1 MVRIRK
7 VLAAT
12 AASALL
18 ATGAFAGAVGTHL
31 VPTAAAQ
38 TTALE
43 RGGQIPE
50 QAGLQVH
57 KYLGL
62 PGTDRGDG
70 TAIEG
75 GLGGDYEPIAGIT
88 FTAFPV
94 TGIDLSELSGWQAAD
109 DLDINTLFTGEG
121 NNSLSTV
128 DPDQVGTGGTAIT
141 GPDGVADFGNLPTG
155 LYLIVE
161 EENPTAGNL
170 AVAPAAPFLVTLP
183 MTDPN
188 ERTQW
193 LDVVHV
199 YPKNQAA
206 EAPVKTITD
215 PVAEEAGVDVTGSST
230 GELIGYTIEGT
241 VPQITPETGLNGF
254 MITDRLPVGVGEPT
268 DITVTLGTDTLTAV
282 TDYDSYVYQLGDG
295 AWVVRIELTE
305 ATLANLGAEDTP
317 ISLNFQA
324 RVEDASSGSLD
335 NRAWILPS
343 DPNLDGSLTWDP
355 ANPGDGPLP
364 GTASN
369 VVASKY
375 GEVNITKVGRGEDGT
390 ENVLLPRAVFELRR
404 CTAAGTLVENSAPI
418 RVAGETEVT
427 TDAEGTASISQIHL
441 GNVVPQDG
449 GISAYEDIWAG
460 VGTQFC
466 LLETQAPDG
475 YELLPEPVTFELTA
489 DETTAGLVAADIEIE
504 NVEANAGFQL
514 PLTGGMGIW
523 LILGTGGLLLIAAA
537 IYYAVIR
544 QRGEA

>member
-18 ATGAFAGAVGTHL
+18 ATGAFAGAAGTHL

-50 QAGLQVH
+50 TAGLQVH

-62 PGTDRGDG
+62 PGGVPG
-70 TAIEG
+70 NGAEIEG
-75 GLGGDYEPIAGIT
+75 GPVGDYQPVSGIT

-94 TGIDLSELSGWQAAD
+94 NGFPLDTLANWQDAD
-109 DLDINTLFTGEG
+109 DLDINTLFTPPGS
-121 NNSLSTV
+121 NSLRTV
-128 DPDQVGTGGTAIT
+128 DSTRVGTSSTAIT
-141 GPDGVADFGNLPTG
+141 NDEGLADFGTLGTG

-161 EENPTAGNL
+161 EDNPTAGDQ

-188 ERTQW
+188 DPDRW
-193 LDVVHV
+193 LDTVHV

-215 PVAEEAGVDVTGSST
+215 PVTEETGVDVTGSST
-230 GELIGYTIEGT
+230 GEWIEYTINGT
-241 VPQITPETGLNGF
+241 VPQLTPDTGLNGF
-254 MITDRLPVGVGEPT
+254 VITDRLPVGVGEPGE
-268 DITVTLGTDTLTAV
+268 ITVTLGEETLTED
-282 TDYDSYVYQLGDG
+282 TDYVSYVYQLGDD
-295 AWVVRIELTE
+295 AWVVRIELTGE
-305 ATLANLGAEDTP
+305 TLADLGGAATS

-324 RVEDASSGSLD
+324 QVGDASSGSLD
-335 NRAWILPS
+335 NQAWILPS

-460 VGTQFC
+460 IGTQFC
-466 LLETQAPDG
+466 LLETQAPEG

-489 DETTAGLVAADIEIE
+489 DETTTELEEAEVEIE
-504 NVEANAGFQL
+504 NVKANAGFQL

-537 IYYAVIR
+537 IYYAVTR

>member
-50 QAGLQVH
+50 TAGLQVH

-62 PGTDRGDG
+62 PGGVPG
-70 TAIEG
+70 NGAEIEG
-75 GLGGDYEPIAGIT
+75 GPVGDYQPVSGIT

-94 TGIDLSELSGWQAAD
+94 NGFPLDTLANWQDAD
-109 DLDINTLFTGEG
+109 DLDINTLFTPPGS
-121 NNSLSTV
+121 NSLRTV
-128 DPDQVGTGGTAIT
+128 DSTRVGTSSTAIT
-141 GPDGVADFGNLPTG
+141 NDEGLADFRNLPTG

-161 EENPTAGNL
+161 EDNPTAGDR

-188 ERTQW
+188 NPDRW
-193 LDVVHV
+193 LDTVHV

-215 PVAEEAGVDVTGSST
+215 PVTEETGVDVDVTGSST
-230 GELIGYTIEGT
+230 GELIGYTINGT
-241 VPQITPETGLNGF
+241 VPQLTPDTGLNGF
-254 MITDRLPVGVGEPT
+254 VITDRLPVGVGEPEE
-268 DITVTLGTDTLTAV
+268 ITVTLGEETLTED
-282 TDYDSYVYQLGDG
+282 TDYVSYVYQLGDD
-295 AWVVRIELTE
+295 AWVVRIELTGE
-305 ATLANLGAEDTP
+305 TLADLGGAATS

-324 RVEDASSGSLD
+324 QVGDASSGSLD
-335 NRAWILPS
+335 NQAWILPS

-375 GEVNITKVGRGEDGT
+375 GEVKITKRGRDAD
-390 ENVLLPRAVFELRR
+390 VLLEDAIFELRR
-404 CTAAGTLVENSAPI
+404 CTEDGTLVENSAPI
-418 RVAGETEVT
+418 RVAGETAVT
-427 TDAEGTASISQIHL
+427 TVTGGTASISQIHL
-441 GNVVPQDG
+441 GNVVNGTDNTPVYQ
-449 GISAYEDIWAG
+449 DIWAG

>member
-7 VLAAT
+7 VLAAA

-38 TTALE
+38 TTPVGNL
-43 RGGQIPE
+43 GQIPA

-282 TDYDSYVYQLGDG
+282 TDYDSYVYQLEDG

-317 ISLNFQA
+317 ISLSFQA
-324 RVEDASSGSLD
+324 TVLDASSGSLD
-335 NRAWILPS
+335 NQAWILPS
-343 DPNLDGSLTWDP
+343 DPGLGGSTTWDP
-355 ANPGDGPLP
+355 AAPGDGPSP
-364 GTASN
+364 GSPSN
-369 VVASKY
+369 VVESKY
-375 GEVNITKVGRGEDGT
+375 GEVNITKRGRDAD
-390 ENVLLPRAVFELRR
+390 VLLEDAIFELRR
-404 CTAAGTLVENSAPI
+404 CTEAGTLVENSAPI
-418 RVAGETEVT
+418 RVAGETAVT
-427 TDAEGTASISQIHL
+427 TVTGGTASISQIHL
-441 GNVVPQDG
+441 GNVVNGTDNTPVYQ
-449 GISAYEDIWAG
+449 DIWAG

-489 DETTAGLVAADIEIE
+489 DETTAELVAADIEIE